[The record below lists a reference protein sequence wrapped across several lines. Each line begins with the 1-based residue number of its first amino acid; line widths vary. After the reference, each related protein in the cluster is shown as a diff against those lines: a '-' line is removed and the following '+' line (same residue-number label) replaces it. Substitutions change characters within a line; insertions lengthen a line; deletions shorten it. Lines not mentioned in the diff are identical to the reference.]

1 MNPSTPE
8 VIVDLQL
15 AVQPSSAIPNQQYL
29 EKCVNCALVGANYIK
44 DAEVTIRIVD
54 SDEIQQLNRDY
65 RHQDKPTNI
74 LSFPFEAP
82 EGIELSLIGD
92 LVICADIVAEEAK
105 QQQKTPKAHWTH
117 MIIHGILHLLGYD
130 HNEAK
135 EAELM
140 ETLEIKLVK
149 NLGFENPYLPKKG

>member
-8 VIVDLQL
+8 VIVELQL
-15 AVQPSSAIPNQQYL
+15 AIQPSSTIPNQPYL
-29 EKCVNCALVGANYIK
+29 EKCVSCALVGANYLK
-44 DAEVTIRIVD
+44 DVEVTIRIVD

-92 LVICADIVAEEAK
+92 LVICADIVAEETK